1 MSKKLKQSISYRII
15 YSKRKTIGISIT
27 QEKEVIV
34 RAPIGVSKREIQKLV
49 QAKSDWIEKHLTQMG
64 SNTEPI
70 RELDPQLEKMYR
82 EMATDILNWECD
94 RLSKIMG
101 VTYNKVTIRD
111 QKSRWGSCSSNGNI
125 NLNWRLLFMHPK
137 IARYV
142 VVHELAHRKHMNHS
156 KDFWNEVERT
166 MPDYRKYRALLKQN
180 GYKYIRR

>member
-1 MSKKLKQSISYRII
+1 MSYRII
-15 YSKRKTIGISIT
+15 YSKRKSIGITIT
-27 QEKEVIV
+27 KEKVVIV
-34 RAPIGVSKREIQKLV
+34 RAPVGVSEREIQRIVESK
-49 QAKSDWIEKHLTQMG
+49 QEWIMKHLTQLE
-64 SNTEPI
+64 TQDDI
-70 RELDPQLEKMYR
+70 IKELDPQLEKMYR

-142 VVHELAHRKHMNHS
+142 VIHELAHRKHMNHS
-156 KDFWNEVERT
+156 KEFWSEVERT
-166 MPDYRKYRALLKQN
+166 MPDYKKYRALLKQN